1 MISNTTN
8 YYWGP
13 EDTSVHFCE
22 DKYIHNHRIAE
33 YYNTISSL
41 YYIVIGLI
49 FLNTRLSHLGKSL
62 IAVGIGAFLLHMT
75 LRYYA
80 QMFDESAMLV
90 ISFDTIRHIKKN
102 KISRWYLF
110 PLLLLYVILHNY
122 FIYFFVTF
130 ALFQIYMAHIGL
142 QITPRRSYQKIFII
156 GYIVLFSAATVCWL
170 SDQFLC
176 EYVKDYQMH
185 AWWHLLTALAIASGF
200 LVLLIR

>member
-90 ISFDTIRHIKKN
+90 ISFDTIRHIKK
-102 KISRWYLF
+102 K
-110 PLLLLYVILHNY
+110 
-122 FIYFFVTF
+122 
-130 ALFQIYMAHIGL
+130 
-142 QITPRRSYQKIFII
+142 
-156 GYIVLFSAATVCWL
+156 
-170 SDQFLC
+170 
-176 EYVKDYQMH
+176 
-185 AWWHLLTALAIASGF
+185 
-200 LVLLIR
+200 